1 MYTKIVITLT
11 KKLRNYLNMM
21 VDIFKNEQKLV
32 DYMIDLI
39 EKMQLQK
46 KKINYFF
53 FFIFFNAQNKA
64 KHNL

>member
-1 MYTKIVITLT
+1 
-11 KKLRNYLNMM
+11 M

>member
-1 MYTKIVITLT
+1 
-11 KKLRNYLNMM
+11 MM

-46 KKINYFF
+46 KKIN
-53 FFIFFNAQNKA
+53 N
-64 KHNL
+64 